1 MISPHADLRQDT
13 PLRRFAAPSLAA
25 PAVWRLIAALALVL
39 GGLVLL
45 GITIGAA
52 TLALG
57 LTDPATDMLQG
68 FETPLSALF
77 ILASFLIWR
86 PAIWLA
92 IRLFCRR
99 AYATLFGPDGRV
111 NWRQFLTGV
120 MIAALIV
127 GESTLVAWALVGA
140 PTPTGVGLAPWLGFA
155 AIALPLIYVQSSAE
169 ELLFRGLILQHMVA
183 RFGAIWAWGLAP
195 SALFG
200 LLHWNPDGY
209 GAAAWI
215 VLLIT
220 GLTGLIFAL
229 VTAATGNLG
238 LAMGLHF
245 GLNVYALL
253 LVAPN
258 AAFSALALSHWP
270 VEDESLLRLLFID
283 LASLIIA
290 CAGAMWWYLRRRKG
304 AV

>member
-1 MISPHADLRQDT
+1 MISPISDARRDT
-13 PLRRFAAPSLAA
+13 PLHRFAAPALAA
-25 PAVWRLIAALALVL
+25 PAVWRLLAALALAL

-45 GITIGAA
+45 GVGIGAA

-57 LTDPATDMLQG
+57 LGETAPQMFQG

-92 IRLFCRR
+92 VQLFCRR
-99 AYATLFGPDGRV
+99 AYATLFGPNGRV

-120 MIAALIV
+120 MIAALIAAL
-127 GESTLVAWALVGA
+127 STGVAWAVIGA
-140 PTPTGVGLAPWLGFA
+140 PSPTGVGLAPWLGFA
-155 AIALPLIYVQSSAE
+155 AIALPLIYIQSSAE
-169 ELLFRGLILQHMVA
+169 ELLFRGLILQHMAA
-183 RFGAIWAWGLAP
+183 RFGALWAWGLVP
-195 SALFG
+195 SVLFG

-209 GAAAWI
+209 GVAAWM

-229 VTAATGNLG
+229 LTAATGNLG

-253 LVAPN
+253 LIAPN
-258 AAFSALALSHWP
+258 AAFSALAISFWP
-270 VEDESLLRLLFID
+270 VDDAALVRLLVID
-283 LASLIIA
+283 MASLIVA
-290 CAGAMWWYLRRRKG
+290 CAGAAMWYRRSQR
-304 AV
+304 A

>member
-1 MISPHADLRQDT
+1 MNSPISDARRDT
-13 PLRRFAAPSLAA
+13 PLHRFAAPALAA
-25 PAVWRLIAALALVL
+25 PAVWRLLAALALVL

-45 GITIGAA
+45 GIGIGAA

-57 LTDPATDMLQG
+57 LGETAPQMFQG
-68 FETPLSALF
+68 FETPVSALF

-92 IRLFCRR
+92 VRLICRR
-99 AYATLFGPDGRV
+99 AYATLFGPGGRV
-111 NWRQFLTGV
+111 NWRQFLTGL
-120 MIAALIV
+120 MIAGLIAAL
-127 GESTLVAWALVGA
+127 STGVAWAVIGA
-140 PTPTGVGLAPWLGFA
+140 PSPTGVGLAPWLGFA
-155 AIALPLIYVQSSAE
+155 AIALPLIYIQSSAE
-169 ELLFRGLILQHMVA
+169 ELLFRGLILQHMAA
-183 RFGAIWAWGLAP
+183 RFGAFWAWGLVP
-195 SALFG
+195 SVLFG

-209 GAAAWI
+209 GVAAWM

-253 LVAPN
+253 LIAPN
-258 AAFSALALSHWP
+258 AAFSALAISFWP
-270 VEDESLLRLLFID
+270 VDDAALVRLLVID
-283 LASLIIA
+283 MASLIVA
-290 CAGAMWWYLRRRKG
+290 CAGAAMWYRRSQR
-304 AV
+304 A

>member
-1 MISPHADLRQDT
+1 MISPHPDVRQDT
-13 PLRRFAAPSLAA
+13 PLRRFAAPALAA
-25 PAVWRLIAALALVL
+25 PAVWRLLAALALVL

-45 GITIGAA
+45 GIGIGAA

-57 LTDPATDMLQG
+57 LTDPASDMLQG

-86 PAIWLA
+86 PAIRLA

-111 NWRQFLTGV
+111 NWGQFMAGL
-120 MIAALIV
+120 MIAALFAAL
-127 GESTLVAWALVGA
+127 STGGAWAVVGA
-140 PTPTGVGLAPWLGFA
+140 PKATGVGLAPWLGFA
-155 AIALPLIYVQSSAE
+155 AIALPLIYIQSSAE
-169 ELLFRGLILQHMVA
+169 EMLFRGMILQHMAA
-183 RFGAIWAWGLAP
+183 RFGAFWAWGLVP
-195 SALFG
+195 SVLFG

-209 GAAAWI
+209 GVAAWM

-245 GLNVYALL
+245 GLNIYALL

-258 AAFSALALSHWP
+258 AAFSALAISHWP
-270 VEDESLLRLLFID
+270 VEDAALEHLLVLD
-283 LASLIIA
+283 LAALIIL
-290 CAGAMWWYLRRRKG
+290 CAGAALWFRRSQRG
-304 AV
+304 